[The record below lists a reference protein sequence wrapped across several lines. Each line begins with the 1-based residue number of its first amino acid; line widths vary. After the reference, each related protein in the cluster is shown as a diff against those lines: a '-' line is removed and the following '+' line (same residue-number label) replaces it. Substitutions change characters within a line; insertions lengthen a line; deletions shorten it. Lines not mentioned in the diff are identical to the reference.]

1 MEAAYQ
7 RSEMRASVYGGG
19 SLTWEDAD
27 EGSRTSPVVVR
38 NLSGHGLQVVC
49 QRAVRAGAAVFLT
62 GETYEC
68 LGEVKYCVHVDG
80 GFRIGIQ
87 LSRPPYPKA
96 ESLQIV

>member
-80 GFRIGIQ
+80 GFRIGIE
-87 LSRPPYPKA
+87 LRREPYLRTSDA
-96 ESLQIV
+96 ALV